1 MNLYESRNTWSGR
14 RDANA
19 SAYKELPPVMIPIGN
34 AVEGKASIIM
44 DRTHVGHLSYVGDSI
59 IDTDCNF
66 GAGTKVANL
75 RHDGA
80 NIKVMIKGILVDSG
94 RRKLGAIMGDNVHTG
109 INSMLN
115 VGSVIEPDTNIHP
128 GEFVK

>member
-1 MNLYESRNTWSGR
+1 M
-14 RDANA
+14 
-19 SAYKELPPVMIPIGN
+19 P
-34 AVEGKASIIM
+34 
-44 DRTHVGHLSYVGDSI
+44 
-59 IDTDCNF
+59 
-66 GAGTKVANL
+66 NL

-80 NIKVMIKGILVDSG
+80 NIKVKIKGTMVDSG

-115 VGSVIEPDTNIHP
+115 VGSMIEPDTNIHP

>member
-1 MNLYESRNTWSGR
+1 M
-14 RDANA
+14 
-19 SAYKELPPVMIPIGN
+19 
-34 AVEGKASIIM
+34 
-44 DRTHVGHLSYVGDSI
+44 
-59 IDTDCNF
+59 
-66 GAGTKVANL
+66 ANL

-94 RRKLGAIMGDNVHTG
+94 RRKLGTIMGDNVHTG

-115 VGSVIEPDTNIHP
+115 VGSVIEPGTNIHP